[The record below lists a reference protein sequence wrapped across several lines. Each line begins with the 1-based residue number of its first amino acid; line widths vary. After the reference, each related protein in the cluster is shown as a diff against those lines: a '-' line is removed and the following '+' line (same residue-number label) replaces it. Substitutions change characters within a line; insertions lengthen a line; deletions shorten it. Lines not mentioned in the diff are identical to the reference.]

1 MQPEIE
7 EAEEEDEVTEED
19 LRRAEEE
26 FLHGPMGNTDL
37 NPEDDTEE
45 RKKPNPDRRRGRWN
59 VFIESIQP
67 ENGADPRDI
76 VPREKELTDDEKQ
89 LFTYFVKVPG
99 MKEQLVDTLYDVQMA
114 AADKTSKTGNI
125 IVMGGK
131 AMRKDQN

>member
-37 NPEDDTEE
+37 NPEDDTEGTEEAQPLTEEEELE
-45 RKKPNPDRRRGRWN
+45 R
-59 VFIESIQP
+59 FIESIQP
-67 ENGADPRDI
+67 EMEQIQGI
-76 VPREKELTDDEKQ
+76 SYQEKKELTDDEKQ

-99 MKEQLVDTLYDVQMA
+99 KERA
-114 AADKTSKTGNI
+114 ACGYFI
-125 IVMGGK
+125 
-131 AMRKDQN
+131 